1 MNDLEENVFRL
12 GDGVDVYNPDVTSDE
27 LRFKRLKNLQPF
39 RGRLKAANGF
49 VLVDTIGSSRVLA
62 FAFCT
67 EPYALYSSLFAFTET
82 GIYAYDFVNDEFDST
97 AIYTW
102 PSGTGPI
109 AIAPWYSSVYA
120 TRKGAPLVR
129 LVGAVA
135 TIVADAPGGRYLKVS
150 NSHLMIAN
158 LAFGTE
164 NYPNRVRWSDI
175 YLPEL
180 WEITSAS
187 EADFFELEPSD
198 GEITGLTYQRGNNL
212 IYTRPTIWIARYN
225 PIPVGYRFEPL
236 YTDVGS
242 SFHGGVISVKE
253 RDFFIGADNIYEID
267 GLQLKEIGDP
277 IWAFFKEDCITNP
290 VTGFLSTRV
299 IKQQHSV
306 AWIYNKLG
314 GGYWSIV
321 YNYKQK
327 SWSDRDPQDVFAS
340 LYLEA
345 PLRGFIP
352 INDVT
357 SIINDPPNDT
367 NLING
372 DWQFPTSTL
381 SELHG
386 GSDGDIFDSNATFEK
401 ATAGVPIACEAET
414 FEFYVDSLFDKKE
427 FDSVNLHFSG
437 LGLPNIQLYVGTR
450 ENRLQAVT
458 WSAAIELYDQLS
470 GETAFNFRG
479 LSGAVGQGKLI
490 RFKFS
495 WNNYENNYVDELTN
509 ISFSKLNDGPDQPD
523 Q

>member
-1 MNDLEENVFRL
+1 MHDLEENVFRL
-12 GDGVDVYNPDVTSDE
+12 GDGVDVYNPDVTGTE

-39 RGRLKAANGF
+39 RGRLKCANGF
-49 VLVDTIGSSRVLA
+49 VTVPTTIGSSRVLA

-82 GIYAYDFVNDEFDST
+82 AIYAYDFVADAFDT
-97 AIYTW
+97 TPIYTW

-109 AIAPWYSSVYA
+109 AITPWYSVVYA
-120 TRKGAPLVR
+120 TRKGSPLVK
-129 LVGAVA
+129 LVGMTAV
-135 TIVADAPGGRYLKVS
+135 VVDDAPGGRYMKVS

-175 YLPEL
+175 YLPEA
-180 WEITSAS
+180 WEITSDS

-198 GEITGLTYQRGNNL
+198 GEVTGLTYQRGNNL
-212 IYTRPTIWIARYN
+212 IYTRPTVWIARYN
-225 PIPVGYRFEPL
+225 PLPTGYRFEPL

-242 SFHGGVISVKE
+242 LFHGGVISVKE
-253 RDFFIGADNIYEID
+253 RDYFIGADNVYEID

-277 IWAFFKEDCITNP
+277 IWAFFKADCITNP

-299 IKQQHSV
+299 DKQQHCV
-306 AWIYNKLG
+306 AWIYEKTG

-321 YNYKQK
+321 YNYKQQ

-381 SELHG
+381 SEMHG
-386 GSDGDIFDSNATFEK
+386 GAAGSLFSSNDTFEK
-401 ATAGVPIACEAET
+401 ANGDPIALEAET
-414 FEFYVDSLFDKKE
+414 FEFYVDTLFDKKE
-427 FDSVNLHFSG
+427 FDMLTLHYSGAGAPNL
-437 LGLPNIQLYVGTR
+437 QLFIGTR
-450 ENRLQAVT
+450 NNRLEAIT
-458 WSAAIELYDQLS
+458 WSAAIQMTDQLA
-470 GETAFNFRG
+470 GETSFFFRSAG
-479 LSGAVGQGKLI
+479 VGKLV
-490 RFKFS
+490 RFR
-495 WNNYENNYVDELTN
+495 WTWDNAEDDYVDELTN
-509 ISFSKLNDGPDQPD
+509 VSFSKLNDGPDQPEK
-523 Q
+523 